1 MIPAHVAWLLDA
13 NLLQHYKGDSKSS
26 YGYGKDGYKKYDD
39 KDHK

>member
-1 MIPAHVAWLLDA
+1 M
-13 NLLQHYKGDSKSS
+13 LQYYKGDSKSSHGSKDYS